1 MEQKPA
7 VSPIQL
13 SVVIPVYNEKYTLR
27 ELVRRVC
34 EVEIDKEIILVD
46 DGSTDG
52 TTALVRSLADNLAGT
67 KALFQGVNQGKGA
80 AIRRG
85 VQEAQ
90 GEFVIIQDGD
100 LEYDPSEYPK
110 LLGPLLSG
118 QADVVYGS
126 RFMSGPRRVHLFWH
140 AVANRFLTL
149 LTNVTTN
156 LNLTDMET
164 CYKAFRT
171 DLIKKIPLRSN
182 RFGFEPEVTAKI
194 AKLGCRIYEVPI
206 SYAGRDY
213 SEGKKIGFKDA
224 LSAIWTIL
232 KFWLINDVGEA
243 DHHTLARMS
252 EIGVY
257 NRKIFELVEPY
268 LGQRVLE
275 IGAGNGN
282 LSRFLT
288 DRGFVLL
295 TDSGSTYVNALARKF
310 DAFPNVRVDCLNLET
325 FEAEEYKNY
334 SFDSVLCLNVL
345 EHVREDQRALSELK
359 EVLSPGGKLILLVP
373 AHSSLYCKLD
383 KNLGHY
389 RRYEREELSRKI
401 RTAGFIVENCTY
413 WNWIGAIG
421 WLIYG
426 RILGRS
432 YVTRVATR
440 GFRMVS
446 GLQALEDHYHFPFG
460 LSLVAI
466 ARRPN

>member
-1 MEQKPA
+1 MEQKCGGPL
-7 VSPIQL
+7 VQL
-13 SVVIPVYNEKYTLR
+13 SVIIPVYNEKYTLR

-34 EVEIDKEIILVD
+34 KVEINKEIILVD

-52 TTALVRSLADNLAGT
+52 TTGIVRTLVDELPGV
-67 KALFQGVNQGKGA
+67 KAVFQGVNQGKGA

-90 GEFVIIQDGD
+90 GEFLIIQDGD
-100 LEYDPSEYPK
+100 LEYNPSEYHK
-110 LLGPLLSG
+110 LLEPLLSG

-140 AVANRFLTL
+140 AVANNILTL
-149 LTNVTTN
+149 LTNVTTD

-206 SYAGRDY
+206 SYSGRDY

-224 LSAIWTIL
+224 ISAIWTIF
-232 KFWLINDVGEA
+232 KFWLINDIGEA
-243 DHHTLARMS
+243 GHHTLARMA
-252 EIGVY
+252 EIGAY
-257 NRKIFELVEPY
+257 NRRIFEFVEPHV
-268 LGQRVLE
+268 GQRVLE
-275 IGAGNGN
+275 IGAGIGN
-282 LSRFLT
+282 LSCFLM
-288 DRGFVLL
+288 DKEFVLL
-295 TDSGSTYVNALARKF
+295 TDSEPSYVNSLARKF
-310 DAFPNVRVDCLNLET
+310 ATFPNIRVDLLDLET
-325 FEAEEYKNY
+325 FKAEEHKKC
-334 SFDSVLCLNVL
+334 SIDSILCFNVL

-359 EVLSPGGKLILLVP
+359 EVVSPGGKLVLLVP
-373 AHSSLYCKLD
+373 AHPSLYCKID

-389 RRYEREELSRKI
+389 RRYQREELLQKI
-401 RTAGFIVENCTY
+401 ETAGFVVEDCAY

-426 RILGRS
+426 RILRRG

-440 GFRMVS
+440 GFRLVS
-446 GLQALEDHYHFPFG
+446 GLQELEKHFRFPFG
-460 LSLVAI
+460 LSLVITAK
-466 ARRPN
+466 RP